1 MKSQKAWEGF
11 GTISKWWFYSLF
23 ESQSSVHTNLI
34 PTSYQTRTKLVS
46 TSYQTRTKLKPN
58 LYQNGIKLVPNQYH
72 NFNYDVLSAVI
83 SNQVHDGKIQKMKPI
98 TSYLFYT
105 RVNMWKGT

>member
-1 MKSQKAWEGF
+1 M
-11 GTISKWWFYSLF
+11 
-23 ESQSSVHTNLI
+23 HTNLI

-58 LYQNGIKLVPNQYH
+58 LYQTGIKLVPNQYH

-83 SNQVHDGKIQKMKPI
+83 SNQVHDGKIQKNE
-98 TSYLFYT
+98 THNYLFYT
-105 RVNMWKGT
+105 HVKMWKGT